1 MPTPKYPEPGLREYD
16 EFLRELM
23 EEEAPAVDGVF
34 GPIDPRWAPD
44 PDSEDAPDGVD

>member
-1 MPTPKYPEPGLREYD
+1 MPTPKYPLPTFREYD

-34 GPIDPRWAPD
+34 GPLDPTRDPATEEEDD
-44 PDSEDAPDGVD
+44 PDGTA